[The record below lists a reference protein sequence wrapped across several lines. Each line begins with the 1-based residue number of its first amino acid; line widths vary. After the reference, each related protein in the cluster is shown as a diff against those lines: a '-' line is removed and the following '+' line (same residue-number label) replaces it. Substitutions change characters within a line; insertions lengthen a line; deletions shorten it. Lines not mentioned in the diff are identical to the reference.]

1 LAALLACAAACSL
14 WAQPP
19 GLMAIR
25 DARIVTGSGQVLEK
39 GTVLIKDGLIAA
51 VGATVDV
58 PKAAWVIDGKGLT
71 VYPGLIDGLSSWG
84 LPEAAPATPA
94 AGGAAGRTQQ
104 AVQALT
110 TPGAAQPARSNGPE
124 DRPGTNTWVKAADQ
138 VRLNGARVEQARSA
152 GFTTAMTFPR
162 SGLIGGQGAVVNLGG
177 ETAGK
182 MVVNPSIGLY
192 LSNQPSGYSG
202 YPSSQMGVQAYFR
215 QLWIDLAWYKEAK
228 AAYAANPQLP
238 RPAYD
243 RALENMADVKRVMLP
258 ATSLILYERMV
269 KIAEQIKTPV
279 VYYGVLEGWRM
290 VDQLKKSGVPV
301 ILNVKWPT
309 RDRDADPDDEP
320 SMRTLEL
327 RDKAPTNPI
336 VLAAAGIRFAVSSDG
351 QDAPREVI
359 RSLKRSIDLGLKKE
373 DAIRALT
380 LSAAEIYGV
389 ADRLGSVESGKIANL
404 LVTDGDLFDEKTKVQ
419 MIFIDGVKYLPA
431 PEAPAGG
438 AAGAMGRR
446 PSDIEEDE
454 NR

>member
-1 LAALLACAAACSL
+1 
-14 WAQPP
+14 
-19 GLMAIR
+19 
-25 DARIVTGSGQVLEK
+25 
-39 GTVLIKDGLIAA
+39 
-51 VGATVDV
+51 
-58 PKAAWVIDGKGLT
+58 
-71 VYPGLIDGLSSWG
+71 
-84 LPEAAPATPA
+84 
-94 AGGAAGRTQQ
+94 
-104 AVQALT
+104 
-110 TPGAAQPARSNGPE
+110 
-124 DRPGTNTWVKAADQ
+124 
-138 VRLNGARVEQARSA
+138 
-152 GFTTAMTFPR
+152 
-162 SGLIGGQGAVVNLGG
+162 
-177 ETAGK
+177 
-182 MVVNPSIGLY
+182 
-192 LSNQPSGYSG
+192 
-202 YPSSQMGVQAYFR
+202 
-215 QLWIDLAWYKEAK
+215 
-228 AAYAANPQLP
+228 
-238 RPAYD
+238 
-243 RALENMADVKRVMLP
+243 
-258 ATSLILYERMV
+258 
-269 KIAEQIKTPV
+269 V